1 MPLIKPRPLKVD
13 ITKCFLPADYIRSLE
28 VGASER
34 TVRRRMRGDAR
45 PPLPTVEI
53 CGVEF
58 IYLG

>member
-13 ITKCFLPADYIRSLE
+13 TSKCFLPAEYIKALE

-34 TVRRRMRGDAR
+34 TVRRRMKGDAS
-45 PPLPTVEI
+45 PALPTVEI

>member
-13 ITKCFLPADYIRSLE
+13 ITKCFLPADYVKSYELG
-28 VGASER
+28 VSER
-34 TVRRRMRGDAR
+34 TVRRRMKGDAI
-45 PPLPTVEI
+45 PGLPTVEI